1 MAEKATD
8 RLLRM
13 LGMVT
18 YLDRHAGVPI
28 EQVAEHFGVSTRQ
41 VVADIDT
48 LWVTGTPGYW
58 PHDLIDFD
66 AASYDE
72 GVVRLVESRGM
83 TRPLRLGTREA
94 VALIAAL
101 RAMREAVAPGLDRA
115 RAAVLSSALDKLTAA
130 TGEGAAAVDVRLAV
144 DGAPGVVAALG
155 EALASQR
162 RLRIR
167 YVTAADVTSEREVDP
182 IRLVTEEHHS
192 YLLAWCHRAQDERLF
207 RVDRVLAAE
216 VLDEPA
222 TAHGSGS
229 HDETFTPSPQADLVT
244 LELASPARWIAEQV
258 PVEGVEELP
267 DGGFRVALRIAEPAW
282 LRHLLLQTAAHVR
295 SVTPGSVASDV
306 AAAARAALAA
316 YGETAGGTA
325 GGAAGG
331 AAGDETAGTAGGA
344 PAGR

>member
-28 EQVAEHFGVSTRQ
+28 EQVAEHFGVTTRQ
-41 VVADIDT
+41 VVEDVDT

-101 RAMREAVAPGLDRA
+101 RAMREALAPGLDEA
-115 RAAVLSSALDKLTAA
+115 RTAVLTSALDKLTAA
-130 TGEGAAAVDVRLAV
+130 TGEGAAAVDVRLAA
-144 DGAPGVVAALG
+144 DGAPGVVAAIG
-155 EALASQR
+155 EALAARR

-167 YVTAADVTSEREVDP
+167 YVTAADVTSERDVDP
-182 IRLVTEEHHS
+182 IRLLTEEHHS
-192 YLLAWCHRAQDERLF
+192 YLLAWCHRARDERLF

-222 TAHGSGS
+222 TAHPSA
-229 HDETFTPSPQADLVT
+229 HAETFTPSPDAALVT

-258 PVEGVEELP
+258 PVEAVEELP
-267 DGGFRVALRIAEPAW
+267 DGGFRVDLRIAEPAW
-282 LRHLLLQTAAHVR
+282 LRHLLLQVAGQVR
-295 SVTPGSVASDV
+295 AVTPTTVADDV
-306 AAAARAALAA
+306 AAVARAALAA
-316 YGETAGGTA
+316 YGEPVDGPSGSPTA
-325 GGAAGG
+325 
-331 AAGDETAGTAGGA
+331 DS
-344 PAGR
+344 

>member
-1 MAEKATD
+1 VAEKATD

-28 EQVAEHFGVSTRQ
+28 ERVAEHFGVSTRQ

-72 GVVRLVESRGM
+72 GVVRLVESRNM

-101 RAMREAVAPGLDRA
+101 RAMREAVAPGLDA
-115 RAAVLSSALDKLTAA
+115 DHAAVLTSALDKLTAA
-130 TGEGAAAVDVRLAV
+130 TGERAAAVDVRLAV

-155 EALASQR
+155 EALASRR

-182 IRLVTEEHHS
+182 IRLVTEDDHS
-192 YLLAWCHRAQDERLF
+192 YLLAWCHRARDERLF
-207 RVDRVLAAE
+207 RVDRVLAAQ
-216 VLDEPA
+216 VLDVPA
-222 TAHGSGS
+222 TEHAVDPGS
-229 HDETFTPSPQADLVT
+229 DTFRPSPQDELVA
-244 LELASPARWIAEQV
+244 LELASPVRWIAEEV
-258 PVEGVEELP
+258 PVESVVELP
-267 DGGFRVALRIAEPAW
+267 DGGFRVELRVAEPAW
-282 LRHLLLQTAAHVR
+282 LHHLLLQVAAHVR
-295 SVTPGSVASDV
+295 DVTPAAVADAV
-306 AAAARAALAA
+306 AASARSALAA
-316 YGETAGGTA
+316 YGALA
-325 GGAAGG
+325 
-331 AAGDETAGTAGGA
+331 DDD
-344 PAGR
+344 

>member
-41 VVADIDT
+41 VVEDIDT

-101 RAMREAVAPGLDRA
+101 RAMREAVAPGLDGA
-115 RAAVLSSALDKLTAA
+115 RAAVLASALDKLTAA

-144 DGAPGVVAALG
+144 DGAPGVVTALG
-155 EALASQR
+155 DALAAQR

-182 IRLVTEEHHS
+182 IRLVTEDDHS
-192 YLLAWCHRAQDERLF
+192 YLLAWCHRARDERLF

-222 TAHGSGS
+222 TTHPGAHA
-229 HDETFTPSPQADLVT
+229 ETFIPSPQDDLVT
-244 LELASPARWIAEQV
+244 LALASPARWIAEQV
-258 PVEGVEELP
+258 PVETVEELS
-267 DGGFRVALRIAEPAW
+267 DGDFRVALRIAEPAW
-282 LRHLLLQTAAHVR
+282 LRHLLLQVGAHVR
-295 SVTPGSVASDV
+295 AVSPAAVADDV

-316 YGETAGGTA
+316 YGEPVGPVGIPP
-325 GGAAGG
+325 
-331 AAGDETAGTAGGA
+331 GD
-344 PAGR
+344 R

>member
-18 YLDRHAGVPI
+18 YLDRHSGVPI

-41 VVADIDT
+41 VVQDIDT

-66 AASYDE
+66 AASYDQ
-72 GVVRLVESRGM
+72 GVVRLTESRGM

-94 VALIAAL
+94 VALVAAL

-115 RAAVLSSALDKLTAA
+115 RAAVLTSALEKLTAA

-144 DGAPGVVAALG
+144 EGAPQVVAALG

-182 IRLVTEEHHS
+182 VRLVTEDDHS

-207 RVDRVLAAE
+207 RVDRVLAAQ
-216 VLDEPA
+216 VLDEAA
-222 TAHGSGS
+222 TAHPRSEHGG
-229 HDETFTPSPQADLVT
+229 TFTPSPQDELVV
-244 LELASPARWIAEQV
+244 LELASPVRWIAEQV
-258 PVEGVEELP
+258 PVESVEDLP
-267 DGGFRVALRIAEPAW
+267 DGDFRVALRVAEPAW
-282 LRHLLLQTAAHVR
+282 LRHLLLQVGAQVR
-295 SVTPGSVASDV
+295 SVTPAVVAADA
-306 AAAARAALAA
+306 AAAARAALVA
-316 YGETAGGTA
+316 YGPLADDVPADPTSSAGAVGPDL
-325 GGAAGG
+325 G
-331 AAGDETAGTAGGA
+331 
-344 PAGR
+344 

>member
-8 RLLRM
+8 RLLRL

-41 VVADIDT
+41 VLQDIDT

-72 GVVRLVESRGM
+72 GVLRLVESRGM

-115 RAAVLSSALDKLTAA
+115 RAAVLTSALDKLTAA
-130 TGEGAAAVDVRLAV
+130 TGEAAAAVDVRLAV
-144 DGAPGVVAALG
+144 DGAPEVVTALSR
-155 EALASQR
+155 ALADSR

-167 YVTAADVTSEREVDP
+167 YVTAADVVSERVVDP
-182 IRLVTEEHHS
+182 IRLLTEDDHS
-192 YLLAWCHRAQDERLF
+192 YLLAWCHRAADERLF

-216 VLDEPA
+216 VLDVPA
-222 TAHGSGS
+222 TAHPVAG
-229 HDETFTPSPQADLVT
+229 HTDTFTPSPQDDLVT
-244 LELASPARWIAEQV
+244 LELASPVRWIAEEV
-258 PVEGVEELP
+258 PVESVEELG
-267 DGGFRVALRIAEPAW
+267 DGYFRVALRIAEPAW
-282 LRHLLLQTAAHVR
+282 LRHLLLQVGAHVR
-295 SVTPGSVASDV
+295 SVTPPVVAADV
-306 AAAARAALAA
+306 AEQARAALAA
-316 YGETAGGTA
+316 YGDLAE
-325 GGAAGG
+325 
-331 AAGDETAGTAGGA
+331 A
-344 PAGR
+344 PAG

>member
-1 MAEKATD
+1 MAERATD
-8 RLLRM
+8 RLLRL

-72 GVVRLVESRGM
+72 GVLRLVESRGM

-115 RAAVLSSALDKLTAA
+115 RAAVIGSALDKLTTA
-130 TGEGAAAVDVRLAV
+130 TGEAASAVDVRLAV
-144 DGAPGVVAALG
+144 DGAPDVVAALG
-155 EALASQR
+155 EALAAQR

-167 YVTAADVTSEREVDP
+167 YVTAADVTSERDVDP
-182 IRLVTEEHHS
+182 IRLVTEADHS
-192 YLLAWCHRAQDERLF
+192 YLLAWCHRVRDERLF
-207 RVDRVLAAE
+207 RVDRVLAAR

-222 TAHGSGS
+222 TAHPVVE
-229 HDETFTPSPQADLVT
+229 HADTFTPSPQADLVT
-244 LELASPARWIAEQV
+244 LELSGPARWIAEQV
-258 PVEGVEELP
+258 PVEGVEDLP

-282 LRHLLLQTAAHVR
+282 LRHLLLQVARHVR
-295 SVTPGSVASDV
+295 AVTPDVVASDV
-306 AAAARAALAA
+306 AASARAALAA
-316 YGETAGGTA
+316 YGDLADGG
-325 GGAAGG
+325 
-331 AAGDETAGTAGGA
+331 
-344 PAGR
+344 GRR

>member
-8 RLLRM
+8 RLLRL

-18 YLDRHAGVPI
+18 YLDRHQGVTV
-28 EQVAEHFGVSTRQ
+28 EQVAAQFGVSTQQ
-41 VVADIDT
+41 VLAYVDT

-66 AASYDE
+66 AASYDQ

-144 DGAPGVVAALG
+144 DGAPEVVAALSD
-155 EALASQR
+155 ALASQR

-182 IRLVTEEHHS
+182 IRLVTEDDHS
-192 YLLAWCHRAQDERLF
+192 YLLAWCHRARDERLF

-216 VLDEPA
+216 VLDVPA
-222 TAHGSGS
+222 TEHPVAGHTQ
-229 HDETFTPSPQADLVT
+229 TFTPSPQDELVT
-244 LELASPARWIAEQV
+244 LELASPGRWIAEQV
-258 PVEGVEELP
+258 PVESVEDLP
-267 DGGFRVALRIAEPAW
+267 DGGFRIALRVAEPAW
-282 LRHLLLQTAAHVR
+282 LRHLLLQ
-295 SVTPGSVASDV
+295 V
-306 AAAARAALAA
+306 AAQVRAVEPAVVATDAADAARAALAA
-316 YGETAGGTA
+316 YGPLA
-325 GGAAGG
+325 
-331 AAGDETAGTAGGA
+331 D
-344 PAGR
+344 

>member
-8 RLLRM
+8 RLLRL

-18 YLDRHAGVPI
+18 YLDRHSGVPV

-66 AASYDE
+66 AASYDQ
-72 GVVRLVESRGM
+72 GVLRLVESRGM

-101 RAMREAVAPGLDRA
+101 RAMQAAVAPGLDRA
-115 RAAVLSSALDKLTAA
+115 RAAVLTSALDKLTAA
-130 TGEGAAAVDVRLAV
+130 TGEAAAAVDVRLAS
-144 DGAPGVVAALG
+144 DGAPGVVSALSQ
-155 EALASQR
+155 ALATAR

-167 YVTAADVTSEREVDP
+167 YVTAADVVSEREVDP
-182 IRLVTEEHHS
+182 IRLLTEDEHS
-192 YLLAWCHRAQDERLF
+192 YLLAWCHRARDERLF

-216 VLDEPA
+216 VLDVPSTDHPVSEHA
-222 TAHGSGS
+222 
-229 HDETFTPSPQADLVT
+229 DTFTPSPQDELVT
-244 LELASPARWIAEQV
+244 LDLDSPVRWIAEEV
-258 PVEGVEELP
+258 PVESVEDLP

-282 LRHLLLQTAAHVR
+282 LRALLLQVAADVR
-295 SVTPGSVASDV
+295 AVAPTVVGTDV
-306 AAAARAALAA
+306 ARQARAALAA
-316 YGETAGGTA
+316 YGPLAEPS
-325 GGAAGG
+325 GGAVTRPPDG
-331 AAGDETAGTAGGA
+331 A
-344 PAGR
+344 R